1 MTSILDVLSS
11 TRSLKTLLA
20 VKEHAPCSKMV
31 VVNSFGSG
39 RKTVWNRL
47 TDLENAGLIEV
58 DRNPRQH
65 QANIIT
71 LTRRGEMAVELIK
84 GLQALDKAP
93 GSGPCYRCRYSWQDV
108 DGLFACTWNCPD
120 RCIRGWHDGMYGCDH
135 FEEAEERR

>member
-20 VKEHAPCSKMV
+20 VKEHAPCSKMAV
-31 VVNSFGSG
+31 VDSFGSG

-47 TDLENAGLIEV
+47 IDLEKAGLIEV
-58 DRNPRQH
+58 DRSPRQH
-65 QANIIT
+65 QANVIT

-84 GLQALDKAP
+84 GLRTLDEAP
-93 GSGPCYRCRYSWQDV
+93 GSGPCYRCRHSWQDV

-135 FEEAEERR
+135 FEEVEE